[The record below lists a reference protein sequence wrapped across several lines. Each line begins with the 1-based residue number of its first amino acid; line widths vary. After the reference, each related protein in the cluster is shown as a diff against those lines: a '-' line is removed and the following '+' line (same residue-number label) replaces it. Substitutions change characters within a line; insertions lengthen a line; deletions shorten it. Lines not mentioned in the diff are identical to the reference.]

1 MKFPTPQPAVDP
13 RDFLPPFLSMTSVNL
28 PVLTLTKQRN
38 TEIDQLFYDV
48 GALSKKER
56 DFLVRETNLEGSILV
71 VYPRGGRG
79 DLGIV
84 KHADYQTLR
93 AAPGRLLRHFSIAGV
108 GSSDLGA
115 AALARNLA
123 DHVQEPVGAIVAG
136 YGMADLLAEGVGGW
150 FFLGANNQL
159 LQYLHQWR
167 AAGKTL
173 HEPSAGAGAQAT
185 RATETTTSVAALAGS
200 PDSDTLFRLLR
211 DEEREIQILLGH
223 SKGCLSI
230 ATALEALAVAGPP
243 AALRKAQ
250 AIRVITTGA
259 VVELPEGFDHA
270 IQFLGAL
277 DGFGAMNSRLHKDYV
292 QMPGAWHHLNTA
304 IPFHLSIRDVLVRAG
319 VRDDAAR

>member
-1 MKFPTPQPAVDP
+1 MKLPTPQPTIDSHQ
-13 RDFLPPFLSMTSVNL
+13 FLPPFLSMTSVNL

-56 DFLVRETNLEGSILV
+56 DFLVQETNLEGSILV
-71 VYPRGGRG
+71 VYPQGARG
-79 DLGIV
+79 DLSIV
-84 KHADYQTLR
+84 KHADYPTLR
-93 AAPGRLLRHFSIAGV
+93 AAPGQLLRHFSIAGV
-108 GSSDLGA
+108 GSSDFGA
-115 AALARNLA
+115 AAFARNLA

-167 AAGKTL
+167 AASKTL
-173 HEPSAGAGAQAT
+173 LEPSAGAQAT
-185 RATETTTSVAALAGS
+185 RATETTTSMAALAGS
-200 PDSDTLFRLLR
+200 PDSDTLFRLLL

-230 ATALEALAVAGPP
+230 ATALEALAVAGHSV
-243 AALRKAQ
+243 ALRKAK

-259 VVELPEGFDHA
+259 VVELPDGFDKA
-270 IQFLGAL
+270 IQFLGEL
-277 DGFGAMNSRLHKDYV
+277 DWFGAMNSRSHKKYEPV
-292 QMPGAWHHLNTA
+292 AGAWHHVNTA
-304 IPFHLSIRDVLVRAG
+304 IPFHMSIRDVLARADKLLPG
-319 VRDDAAR
+319 RNP